1 MRATSK
7 CLRVLLNLH
16 SLNKNLS
23 SSPSLT
29 CECTRHRSSFDY
41 QPGNG
46 VNTDIFLSLGLV
58 PENVT
63 FGFNYTAGR
72 YPMCSSLTGLATPT
86 CYCHTAECTVVSES
100 AAGFDEWTLTSTL
113 TFSSNANQFTGG
125 VTPTTDHHSP
135 RISLPP
141 IVYVPYMKP
150 NENTTFSLSS
160 SAVDEVKS
168 ISKAPKH
175 PCFKSDNLLSGRI
188 PLLSHHR
195 LLN

>member
-1 MRATSK
+1 MPDAEPMSK
-7 CLRVLLNLH
+7 VLDALLNLP
-16 SLNKNLS
+16 SLNKTLS
-23 SSPSLT
+23 PSPSLT
-29 CECTRHRSSFDY
+29 CECTRRRSSFDY

-46 VNTDIFLSLGLV
+46 VNSDIFLSLGLV

-86 CYCHTAECTVVSES
+86 CYCHTAECTVASES
-100 AAGFDEWTLTSTL
+100 SASFPEWTLTSTM

-150 NENTTFSLSS
+150 DENTTFFLSA

-168 ISKAPKH
+168 VSIAP
-175 PCFKSDNLLSGRI
+175 S
-188 PLLSHHR
+188 
-195 LLN
+195 